1 MNTFEL
7 LAHAI
12 QDDKSGEW
20 RTHSLEE
27 HLAGVAKLAGEFA
40 EVFGNDDWGNAAGF
54 LHDLGKGSD
63 DFQHYIRQVTGF
75 DAEAHIETSPGK
87 VNHSSHGAAWAEEN
101 LKGIGRILAYLV
113 AGHHAGLP
121 DWFHTPGIGGNLERR
136 LSEEERNALPR
147 VPVAWQTVAVS
158 RAEVPC
164 SAPCGR
170 GFTEEAAFHLWV
182 RMLFSSLVDADF
194 LDTEEFMKPEQWA
207 QRGQYPSLID
217 LKSIFDLYMN
227 SLVAEAKP
235 TEVNRLRQQILS
247 ECRAA
252 GDREPGFFSLTV
264 PTGGGKTLSA
274 MAFALEHAVVPGSSK
289 KRIIVAIPYTSII
302 EQTAKEYKKIFGE
315 ENVIEH
321 HSSLDPDKETRQS
334 RLASENWD
342 APIIV
347 TTNVQLFESLFAAR
361 SSACR
366 KLHNIADSIIILDE
380 AQMLPPEYL
389 QPIVSVMK
397 SLVSYF
403 KVSMV
408 LCTATQPALAG
419 RIGAGQAAF
428 VGIAPETVR
437 EIMSNPN
444 ELTREFQRVQVK
456 VRENK
461 VTDWAELARE
471 LAAYEQVLCIVN
483 TRRDCRELHSLMP
496 EDTIHLSAN
505 MCGAH
510 RSQTIGKIKQ
520 MLDDKQPIRVISTQL
535 VEAGVDIDFPVV
547 YRAMSGFD
555 SIAQAAGRCNREGRL
570 NLGRVVVFEPP
581 KPAPPGLLRKG
592 ADAGREILACD
603 PDGCANLEPVVFHKY
618 FALFYGAVN
627 SFDTK
632 NMKSLLEQEARECKF
647 QFREAAQKFHL
658 IDDQQQI
665 PVVVWFAD
673 DKANSKD
680 LIQKL
685 RYAGPSKELM
695 RKLQRFTITIPER
708 CLVQAQY
715 GLEKV
720 PDEEHGIWCQA
731 ADGVYDQRL
740 GFVGLNMTWNEE
752 TFLC

>member
-1 MNTFEL
+1 MNNSEL

-12 QDDKSGEW
+12 QDEKTGEW
-20 RTHSLEE
+20 RTHSLDE
-27 HLAGVAKLAGEFA
+27 HLAGVAKMADEFA
-40 EVFGNDDWGNAAGF
+40 GVFGNGDWGSAAGF

-63 DFQHYIRQVTGF
+63 AFQQYIRQVTGF

-87 VNHSSHGAAWAEEN
+87 VNHSSHGAVWSVEN

-121 DWFHTPGIGGNLERR
+121 DWFRTLGIGGNLEHR
-136 LSEEERNALPR
+136 LSAEEQKDLPQ
-147 VPVAWQTVAVS
+147 VPEVWQTMAVS
-158 RAEVPC
+158 RVRVPY
-164 SAPCGR
+164 SLPCGR
-170 GFTEEAAFHLWV
+170 SLTEEAFHLWV

-194 LDTEEFMKPEQWA
+194 LDTEEFMRPDQWA
-207 QRGQYPSLID
+207 QRGTYPPLSELKSKFESYMDSLIA
-217 LKSIFDLYMN
+217 K
-227 SLVAEAKP
+227 AEP

-247 ECRAA
+247 ECRDA
-252 GDREPGFFSLTV
+252 GCKEPGFFSLTV

-274 MAFALEHAVVPGSSK
+274 MAFALEHAVVPNNNK

-315 ENVIEH
+315 ENVVEH
-321 HSSLDPDKETRQS
+321 HSSLDPDKESRQS

-347 TTNVQLFESLFAAR
+347 TTNVQLFESLFAAK

-380 AQMLPPEYL
+380 AQMLPPGYL
-389 QPIVSVMK
+389 RPIVSVMN

-403 KVSMV
+403 RVSMV
-408 LCTATQPALAG
+408 LCTATQPALTG
-419 RIGAGQAAF
+419 RIGAGQSAF
-428 VGIAPETVR
+428 KGIVQETVR
-437 EIMSNPN
+437 EIMTNPN
-444 ELTREFQRVQVK
+444 KLTRELQRVQVR

-471 LAAYEQVLCIVN
+471 LAAYERVLCIVN
-483 TRRDCRELHSLMP
+483 TRNDCRELYRLMP
-496 EDTIHLSAN
+496 EGTVHLSAN

-510 RSQTIGKIKQ
+510 RSQVIAGIKET
-520 MLDDKQPIRVISTQL
+520 LHAKQPIRVISTQL

-547 YRAMSGFD
+547 YRAMGGFD

-570 NLGRVVVFEPP
+570 DVGKVVVFEPP
-581 KPAPPGLLRKG
+581 KAAPPGLLRKG

-603 PDGCANLEPVVFHKY
+603 PDGCANLEPATFQKY
-618 FALFYGAVN
+618 FALFYGKVN

-632 NMKSLLEQEARECKF
+632 DMKSLLEQEARECKF

-673 DKANSKD
+673 EKAKSKD

-685 RYAGPSKELM
+685 RYSGPSKELM

-731 ADGVYDQRL
+731 ADGIYDQRL
-740 GFVGLNMTWNEE
+740 GFVGLNMVWNED
-752 TFLC
+752 TFMC

>member
-1 MNTFEL
+1 MKKTEL

-12 QDDKSGEW
+12 QDDKTNVW
-20 RTHSLEE
+20 RTHSLDE
-27 HLAGVAKLAGEFA
+27 HLAGVAMLAGKFA
-40 EVFGNDDWGNAAGF
+40 GSFGNDDWGRSAGL

-63 DFQHYIRQVTGF
+63 AFQHYIRKVTGF
-75 DAEAHIETSPGK
+75 DGEAHLETSPGK
-87 VNHSSHGAAWAEEN
+87 VNHSSHGAVWSIEN
-101 LKGIGRILAYLV
+101 LKGSGRILAYLV

-121 DWFHTPGIGGNLERR
+121 DWFCTPGIGGNLEHR
-136 LSEEERNALPR
+136 LSEEEKNALPQ
-147 VPVAWQTVAVS
+147 VLEAWKTIAVS
-158 RAEVPC
+158 RVTVPY
-164 SAPCGR
+164 SLPCGY
-170 GFTEEAAFHLWV
+170 GLIEESFHLWV

-194 LDTEEFMKPEQWA
+194 LDTEEFMQPEQWT
-207 QRGQYPSLID
+207 QRGRYASLSE
-217 LKSIFDLYMN
+217 LKWEFDSYMA
-227 SLVAEAKP
+227 SMAAKAKP
-235 TEVNRLRQQILS
+235 TEVNRLRQQILF

-252 GDREPGFFSLTV
+252 GGLDSGFFSLTV

-274 MAFALEHAVVPGSSK
+274 MAFALEHAVVHHNK

-302 EQTAKEYKKIFGE
+302 EQTAKEYKKIFGD

-321 HSSLDPDKETRQS
+321 HSSLDPDKESRQS

-389 QPIVSVMK
+389 RPIVSVMK

-403 KVSMV
+403 KVSVV
-408 LCTATQPALAG
+408 LCTATQPALIG

-428 VGIAPETVR
+428 AGLAPETVR
-437 EIMSNPN
+437 EIMSNPSQLTK
-444 ELTREFQRVQVK
+444 ELQRVQVQ

-461 VTDWAELARE
+461 VTDWEELARE

-483 TRRDCRELHSLMP
+483 TRNDCRELYRLMP
-496 EDTIHLSAN
+496 EGAVYLSAN

-510 RSQTIGKIKQ
+510 RSQVIAKIKE
-520 MLDDKQPIRVISTQL
+520 MLHAKQSLRVISTQL

-547 YRAMSGFD
+547 YRSMSGFD
-555 SIAQAAGRCNREGRL
+555 SIAQAAGRCNREGLL
-570 NLGRVVVFEPP
+570 NVGRVVVFEPP
-581 KPAPPGLLRKG
+581 KAAPPGLLRKG

-603 PDGCANLEPVVFHKY
+603 PDGCANLEPSVFQKY
-618 FALFYGAVN
+618 FDLFYGRVN

-632 NMKSLLEQEARECKF
+632 DMKSLLEQEARECKF

-658 IDDQQQI
+658 IDDQQQV

-673 DKANSKD
+673 DKSNSKD
-680 LIQKL
+680 LIRKL

-708 CLVQAQY
+708 CLVQAQS

-731 ADGVYDQRL
+731 VDGVYDKRL
-740 GFVGLNMTWNEE
+740 GFVGLNIDWNEA
-752 TFLC
+752 TFMC